1 MGTAFGQKQHQW
13 TRMGYLPGTGAFH
26 SLQDTPHSDRLTGA
40 NPNHAPLTSSSTQTP
55 TTLQTWEIHPT
66 PLTNQPVQE
75 ARPSA
80 NRAELFNSQEIL
92 QPLGRTNTDRG
103 SHFEHAGMEILA
115 TDRPM
120 PMIAQSASPRLL
132 SIRRNRSVYLPS
144 TDRYRPHLSVSSTPQ
159 KDPPTNHLHR
169 RYFITT

>member
-144 TDRYRPHLSVSSTPQ
+144 TNRYRPHLSASSTP
-159 KDPPTNHLHR
+159 
-169 RYFITT
+169 